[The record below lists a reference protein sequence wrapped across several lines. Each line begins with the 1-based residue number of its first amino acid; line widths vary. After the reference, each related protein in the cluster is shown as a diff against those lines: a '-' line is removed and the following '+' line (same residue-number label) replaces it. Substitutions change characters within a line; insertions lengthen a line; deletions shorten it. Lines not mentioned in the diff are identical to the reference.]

1 MNILEKYGLKK
12 EEWNLIGEWNQP
24 LLSAFYWVNWFDK
37 DQCKEMDLE
46 IGKKDI
52 FYINGYYLFNEKN
65 FPGLKEKI
73 ELKLREK
80 DEEFFK
86 KIYKIM
92 KEKLEAHRFID
103 LKEGSLI
110 ERFEKFHKSDLQ
122 MMNVWYL
129 SYQITEYIGQI
140 LENKVKES
148 GLDMNE
154 VLESLQPRETLVITH
169 HKKIVELKKKLIQ
182 EDLFDLLKEDKDKF
196 LIAIKNKKEISL
208 EIEKI
213 IKEYGW
219 IGTHQF
225 WGEIYNIQKILS
237 DLRNI
242 KDLPDK
248 KSQKEFNGKIQFIID
263 QAEEFS
269 YFRQYSAEC
278 FSIPVV
284 RYRELFNEIGKELGI
299 SYDELIY
306 LTSDEI
312 IVLINDKEKANL
324 DEINARKQG
333 YVILNVNGKCDIV
346 SNKKEFN
353 EFFDIFIPKYDKS
366 KTELIGRTANKG
378 YAKGKAKIFLEPENM
393 EKMNDGDILVTTMTT
408 PDFVP
413 LMKKAAAI
421 VTDVG
426 GLLSHASIISR
437 EMGKPC
443 VIGTKEAT
451 KILKDDDWIEV
462 DAVKGIVRKIKQ
474 V

>member
-1 MNILEKYGLKK
+1 MNILEKYGFKK
-12 EEWNLIGEWNQP
+12 EEWKLVGEWNQP
-24 LLSAFYWVNWFDK
+24 LLSAFYWVNWYDE
-37 DQCKEMDLE
+37 DQCKEMGLE

-52 FYINGYYLFNEKN
+52 FYINGYYFLNENN
-65 FPGLKEKI
+65 FPGLYAKI
-73 ELKLREK
+73 ELKLKEK
-80 DEEFFK
+80 DKEFFK

-110 ERFEKFHKSDLQ
+110 ERFEKFHKSGLQ

-140 LENKVKES
+140 LEKQAKEK

-169 HKKIVELKKKLIQ
+169 HKKIIELKEKLIQ
-182 EDLFDLLKEDKDKF
+182 KSLFDVLKEDKDRF
-196 LIAIKNKKEISL
+196 LAAIKNKKEIL
-208 EIEKI
+208 TEIEKI

-225 WGEIYNIQKILS
+225 WGEIYNIKHLLT

-248 KSQKEFNGKIQFIID
+248 KTQKEFNGEIQFIID

-284 RYRELFNEIGKELGI
+284 RYRELFNETGRELGI
-299 SYDELIY
+299 TYDELIY
-306 LTSDEI
+306 LTSNEI
-312 IVLINDKEKANL
+312 IDLVEKGKKA
-324 DEINARKQG
+324 DIDIINARKQG
-333 YVILNVNGKCDIV
+333 YVILNVDGKRDTV

-353 EFFDIFIPKYDKS
+353 EFFDTFIPKYDKT
-366 KTELIGRTANKG
+366 KTELTGRTANNG
-378 YAKGKAKIFLEPENM
+378 YAKGKAKIFLKPENM

-443 VIGTKEAT
+443 LIGTNEAT
-451 KILKDDDWIEV
+451 KIFKDGDIVEV
-462 DAVKGIVRKIKQ
+462 DANKGIVRKIK
-474 V
+474 